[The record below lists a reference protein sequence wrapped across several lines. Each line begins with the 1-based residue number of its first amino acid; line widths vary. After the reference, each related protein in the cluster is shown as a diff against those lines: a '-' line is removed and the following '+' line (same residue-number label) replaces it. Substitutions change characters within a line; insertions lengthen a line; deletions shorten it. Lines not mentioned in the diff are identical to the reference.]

1 MFILPFFLACG
12 TPDSKTEDSAGDSN
26 ASTTTS
32 PIQVVSEGIT
42 DLTDSATDPKGNQG
56 PWSDVSFDRPYA
68 KYAQIYDNPMSI
80 GSGEWLCFEFPLAY
94 WLEQHGPL
102 NRDDAAIRRFFLA
115 YEQNHRLRSDYD
127 RPGCDVDGVT
137 IQTFESASKFFEMAM
152 DPIYE
157 ARIHPD
163 ELKFL
168 ARDNLIWMLTDAE
181 DVIVDR
187 T

>member
-1 MFILPFFLACG
+1 VVRLVDGARLQGKVAETLPPGEVRRA
-12 TPDSKTEDSAGDSN
+12 
-26 ASTTTS
+26 
-32 PIQVVSEGIT
+32 SEGT
-42 DLTDSATDPKGNQG
+42 LERQ
-56 PWSDVSFDRPYA
+56 RR
-68 KYAQIYDNPMSI
+68 
-80 GSGEWLCFEFPLAY
+80 FPLDTANALRGRLRREGFSIYKKGSKGASYVCAVRRKPGMDLDEFHTY

-102 NRDDAAIRRFFLA
+102 NRDDADIRRFFLA

-127 RPGCDVDGVT
+127 RPGCDIDGVT
-137 IQTFESASKFFEMAM
+137 IQTFASASKFFEMAM

-181 DVIVDR
+181 DLILDR
-187 T
+187 SAD

>member
-1 MFILPFFLACG
+1 ML
-12 TPDSKTEDSAGDSN
+12 
-26 ASTTTS
+26 
-32 PIQVVSEGIT
+32 
-42 DLTDSATDPKGNQG
+42 
-56 PWSDVSFDRPYA
+56 
-68 KYAQIYDNPMSI
+68 
-80 GSGEWLCFEFPLAY
+80 
-94 WLEQHGPL
+94 
-102 NRDDAAIRRFFLA
+102 DD
-115 YEQNHRLRSDYD
+115 EQNHRLRSDYD

-137 IQTFESASKFFEMAM
+137 IQTFASASRFFEMAM

-181 DVIVDR
+181 DVILDR